1 MLGKLLA
8 LFILVPLV
16 ELIILIEIGKIIGT
30 LNTIGL
36 VIVTGFIGALL
47 AKFEGLRV
55 WTQLQAELLQGKI
68 PTDKM
73 IDGVMILAG
82 GVMLLT
88 PGILTDILGLSLIIP
103 FFRKPFREMLKKK
116 FVKKTRSQV
125 EVITIDPVDPARGG
139 QARRRG

>member
-16 ELIILIEIGKIIGT
+16 ELIILIEVGKIIGT

-68 PTDKM
+68 PADKM

-103 FFRKPFREMLKKK
+103 FSRKPFRQMLKKK
-116 FVKKTRSQV
+116 FAQKTHSQV
-125 EVITIDPVDPARGG
+125 EVITIDEPK
-139 QARRRG
+139 